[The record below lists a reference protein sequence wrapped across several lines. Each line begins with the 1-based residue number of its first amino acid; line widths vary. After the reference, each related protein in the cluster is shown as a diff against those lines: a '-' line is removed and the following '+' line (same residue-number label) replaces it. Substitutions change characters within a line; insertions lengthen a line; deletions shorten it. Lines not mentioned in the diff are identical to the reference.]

1 MHVFHPM
8 TSVLGTVWHPT
19 RSYLQ
24 GTDKE
29 QRVHEKQK
37 TTYKN
42 PKVKRSLTLLQHHRS
57 KASILQCSAFFTVQ
71 LSHPYMTTR
80 KTIGLTLWVVVSKAT
95 SLPLNAELKFV
106 LPLLPWSKRLLN
118 SCLQSPSAVTLEP
131 MKIKS
136 VTASTLSP
144 FYLPWSNGTRC
155 HGISFL
161 NAVFQACFF
170 ILLSHPHS
178 EAL

>member
-1 MHVFHPM
+1 MTKQFYLKVKGYWRKSMHVFHPM

-80 KTIGLTLWVVVSKAT
+80 KTIGLTVWI
-95 SLPLNAELKFV
+95 FV
-106 LPLLPWSKRLLN
+106 GKVMPLLFNKLSSFVIAFLLRSCLLLISWLQWFWSPRKWSLSLFPLFPHLIAMKWWNRMPWS
-118 SCLQSPSAVTLEP
+118 
-131 MKIKS
+131 
-136 VTASTLSP
+136 
-144 FYLPWSNGTRC
+144 
-155 HGISFL
+155 
-161 NAVFQACFF
+161 
-170 ILLSHPHS
+170 
-178 EAL
+178 

>member
-1 MHVFHPM
+1 
-8 TSVLGTVWHPT
+8 
-19 RSYLQ
+19 
-24 GTDKE
+24 
-29 QRVHEKQK
+29 
-37 TTYKN
+37 
-42 PKVKRSLTLLQHHRS
+42 
-57 KASILQCSAFFTVQ
+57 
-71 LSHPYMTTR
+71 MTTR

-144 FYLPWSNGTRC
+144 FYLP
-155 HGISFL
+155 
-161 NAVFQACFF
+161 
-170 ILLSHPHS
+170 
-178 EAL
+178 